1 MMSMTNAK
9 IITSILAVVILAS
22 FGVFGYKKFY
32 TKQSDAPVDGESAES
47 ASTTSQTSGIVAIKG
62 LGGFTVNPLPVPG
75 TKIPAPD
82 LNRPMTVTVELPAD
96 AKKLALEK
104 IAQLE
109 SDLKKDGSNVD
120 NWLTLA
126 IYRKTIGDYIAA
138 RDIWDYL
145 GNTNPKNFVTFANL
159 GDLYANYLRDPV
171 KAEENFKRAIANE
184 PSHTYVYRNFS
195 DFYRYVKKDDA
206 KAKAVLEQGIVA
218 NPTSSQDLEY
228 VLNNYDTFK

>member
-1 MMSMTNAK
+1 MGMTSTK
-9 IITSILAVVILAS
+9 IITSILAVVLLAS
-22 FGVFGYKKFY
+22 FVVFGYKKFY
-32 TKQSDAPVDGESAES
+32 AKQNGTAVNDESAES
-47 ASTTSQTSGIVAIKG
+47 ASTTSETSGIVGIKG
-62 LGGFTVNPLPVPG
+62 SGDFTVNPLPVPG
-75 TKIPAPD
+75 AKISVPD

-96 AKKLALEK
+96 AKKLVLEK
-104 IAQLE
+104 IAELE
-109 SDLKKDGSNVD
+109 SNLKKDGSNVD

-145 GNTNPKNFVTFANL
+145 GNTDPKNFVSFANL
-159 GDLYANYLRDPV
+159 GDLYANYLKDAA
-171 KAEENFKRAIANE
+171 KAEENFKKAIAND
-184 PSHTYVYRNFS
+184 SSYTYVYRNFA

-206 KAKAVLEQGIVA
+206 KAKAILKQGIAA

>member
-1 MMSMTNAK
+1 MTNTK
-9 IITSILAVVILAS
+9 IIISVLVVILLAS

-32 TKQSDAPVDGESAES
+32 TKESTPVNGESAES
-47 ASTTSQTSGIVAIKG
+47 ASTTSETSGIVKIKG
-62 LGGFTVNPLPVPG
+62 SGDFTVNAVPIPG
-75 TKIPAPD
+75 TNIPAPD

-145 GNTNPKNFVTFANL
+145 GSMNPKNFVTFANL
-159 GDLYANYLRDPV
+159 GDLYANYLKDPV

-184 PSHTYVYRNFS
+184 SSHTYVYRNFA

-206 KAKAVLEQGIVA
+206 KAKAILKQGIAA
-218 NPTSSQDLEY
+218 NPTSAQDLEY
-228 VLNNYDTFK
+228 LLNNYDLFK

>member
-1 MMSMTNAK
+1 
-9 IITSILAVVILAS
+9 
-22 FGVFGYKKFY
+22 
-32 TKQSDAPVDGESAES
+32 
-47 ASTTSQTSGIVAIKG
+47 
-62 LGGFTVNPLPVPG
+62 
-75 TKIPAPD
+75 
-82 LNRPMTVTVELPAD
+82 
-96 AKKLALEK
+96 EK

-159 GDLYANYLRDPV
+159 GDLYANYLKDSA
-171 KAEENFKRAIANE
+171 KAEENFKRAIAND

-195 DFYRYVKKDDA
+195 DFYRYVKKDDV
-206 KAKAVLEQGIVA
+206 KAKAVLEQGVAA
-218 NPTSSQDLEY
+218 NPRSSQDLEY